1 MERRGTMDITGA
13 AKIIQLRDIQESRRL
28 VRGVLAFITAICCLL
43 AHAQNNQSATVNQLF
58 EQERW
63 QELVQVL
70 ESSPRTSA
78 DLNYYYGVALAH
90 LERWQ
95 KAKSALQAGAKLA
108 PRDKR
113 FPIELAGV
121 AFKQNHFSQARHDL
135 HRALRLDPKDAY
147 ANDFLATVYF
157 LQGNL
162 EAALKYWDRVGKPK
176 IASVRNDPPLRVRS
190 ALLDHAV
197 AFAPESVLT
206 LDQLLASQARV
217 HMLEIFPSYRFE
229 LDARGDGNFDTV
241 FRAQE
246 LNGFGNTKLEALAR
260 MLGGVFFQEITPE
273 YYNVHGSA
281 ANIRSLLRL
290 DVDKRRAYAWFS
302 APLAG
307 NPKWRVRFGA
317 DLRNENW
324 TVQSSFTGPSIFLG
338 ALNLRRE
345 AVAAEIKRLVGARWN
360 WSTGVEVS
368 HRNFRNVNAGT
379 ALTPELLAQG
389 YQIKETST
397 LNYELWRSPER
408 RLTVTSGMNS
418 QAGRIWSEPG
428 QAFEKLQ
435 ASLEGRWFPKPMGD
449 DLETVLRLRGGKTF
463 GEPPFDELFML
474 AVQEDNDLWM
484 HGHEGTRHGQKG
496 SAPLGRDYA
505 LFNWETDKNV
515 FSNGYLTVRVGPLLD
530 VGKSWDTSEALGSHK
545 WLFDTGGQA
554 KLRVLG
560 VGVVL
565 SYGKDLRSGNNA
577 FFATVKP

>member
-1 MERRGTMDITGA
+1 MSLPPSSQRGKRVATFIRN
-13 AKIIQLRDIQESRRL
+13 LL
-28 VRGVLAFITAICCLL
+28 VISLATLCCLPVY
-43 AHAQNNQSATVNQLF
+43 AQSDQSATAKQLF

-63 QELVQVL
+63 QELAHL
-70 ESSPRTSA
+70 LASAPRTSA

-90 LERWQ
+90 LERLPE
-95 KAKSALQAGAKLA
+95 AKSALQAGTRLA
-108 PRDKR
+108 PCDKR
-113 FPIELAGV
+113 FPTELAGV
-121 AFKQNHFSQARHDL
+121 DFKQNHFSRARHNL
-135 HRALRLDPKDAY
+135 HRALRLDPKDSY
-147 ANDFLATVYF
+147 ANDFLATIYF

-162 EAALKYWDRVGKPK
+162 EAALKYWNRVGKPK
-176 IASVRNDPPLRVRS
+176 ITSVRNEPSLRVRP
-190 ALLDHAV
+190 ALLDHAF

-206 LDQLLASQARV
+206 LDQFLASQKRV
-217 HMLEIFPSYRFE
+217 DMLEIFPSYRFE

-246 LNGFGNTKLEALAR
+246 LNGFGNTKLEALVR
-260 MLGGVFFQEITPE
+260 LFGGILFQEITPE

-281 ANIRSLLRL
+281 ANIRTFLRL

-302 APLAG
+302 SPLEG
-307 NPKWRVRFGA
+307 NPKWRVRFGT

-324 TVQSSFTGPSIFLG
+324 TVQSSFAGPSIFLG

-345 AVAAEIKRLVGARWN
+345 SIAAEIKRLVGVRWN

-368 HRNFRNVNAGT
+368 HRDFRSVNPGT
-379 ALTPELLAQG
+379 ALTPELLARG
-389 YQIKETST
+389 YQIKEISV

-408 RLTVTSGMNS
+408 RVTVTGGVNS
-418 QAGRIWSEPG
+418 QAGRIWSSPG

-435 ASLEGRWFPKPMGD
+435 VSLEDRWFPRLVGD
-449 DLETVLRLRGGKTF
+449 DLETVVRLRGGKTF
-463 GEPPFDELFML
+463 GELPFDELFML

-484 HGHEGTRHGQKG
+484 HGHQGTRHGQKG
-496 SAPLGRDYA
+496 SAPLGRDYSLA
-505 LFNWETDKNV
+505 SWETDKNV
-515 FSNGYLTVRVGPLLD
+515 FSNGYLTARLGPLLD

-554 KLRVLG
+554 KMRVLG

>member
-1 MERRGTMDITGA
+1 VVI
-13 AKIIQLRDIQESRRL
+13 S
-28 VRGVLAFITAICCLL
+28 LATLCCLL
-43 AHAQNNQSATVNQLF
+43 VYAQTDESATAKQLF

-63 QELVQVL
+63 QELAHL
-70 ESSPRTSA
+70 LASTPRTSA
-78 DLNYYYGVALAH
+78 DLNYYYGVALGH

-95 KAKSALQAGAKLA
+95 EAENALQAGAKLV

-121 AFKQNHFSQARHDL
+121 AFKQSHFSQATHDL
-135 HRALRLDPKDAY
+135 HRALRLDPKDSY
-147 ANDFLATVYF
+147 SNDFLATIYF
-157 LQGNL
+157 LQGNV
-162 EAALKYWDRVGKPK
+162 EAALKYWNRVGKPK
-176 IASVRNDPPLRVRS
+176 IASVRNDPPLHVRP
-190 ALLDHAV
+190 ALLDHAF

-206 LDQLLASQARV
+206 LDQFLASQKRV
-217 HMLEIFPSYRFE
+217 DMLEIFPSYRVE

-241 FRAQE
+241 FRARE
-246 LNGFGNTKLEALAR
+246 LNGFGNTKIEALVR
-260 MLGGVFFQEITPE
+260 LFGGILFQEITPE
-273 YYNVHGSA
+273 FYNVHGSA
-281 ANIRSLLRL
+281 VNIRTFLRL

-302 APLAG
+302 SPLEG
-307 NPKWRVRFGA
+307 NPKWRVRFGT

-324 TVQSSFTGPSIFLG
+324 TVQSSFAGPSIFLG

-345 AVAAEIKRLVGARWN
+345 SIAVEIKRLVGARWN

-368 HRNFRNVNAGT
+368 HRDFRNVNPGT
-379 ALTPELLAQG
+379 ALTAQLLAHG
-389 YQIKETST
+389 YQIKETSA

-408 RLTVTSGMNS
+408 RVTVTGGVNS
-418 QAGRIWSEPG
+418 QTGRLWSAPG
-428 QAFEKLQ
+428 QSFEKLQ
-435 ASLEGRWFPKPMGD
+435 ASLDGRWFPKPAGD
-449 DLETVLRLRGGKTF
+449 DLETIVRLRGGKTF
-463 GEPPFDELFML
+463 GELPFDELFML

-496 SAPLGRDYA
+496 SAPLGRDYSLA
-505 LFNWETDKNV
+505 NWETDKNV
-515 FSNGYLTVRVGPLLD
+515 FSNGYLTVRLGPLLD